1 MSKRVA
7 VIGGGAAG
15 ATLVSELLAR
25 RTPRPLHLDWYT
37 GSAHPFARGVAYGTS
52 SERHLLNVR
61 AAAMGISAA
70 QPQGFLDY
78 AQGIDAKVA
87 GADFLPRRMYG
98 NYVESEV
105 RRAIDDARARGHVVN
120 MVPVA
125 VDAVVPDADGVDIF
139 VSEASSR
146 VDRAVLCVGSLPPRP
161 IPGVDPAAIAH
172 GHYVVDPWSY
182 LAAAQQSD
190 EPREVMLIGMGLT
203 AVDVLLDLAALW
215 PNARFT
221 AVSRHGHT
229 PEVHPVKAA
238 APADSGAELVEEM
251 REEPAA
257 RAWMRHIREAAGQ
270 GEDWRPVI
278 DSLRPH
284 TQALWHELPMD
295 ERARFLRHARWAW
308 ERARHRM
315 PPQVAASVDAL
326 ERAGR
331 LTRMRGRLR
340 HVTLRTDGRLDVDLH
355 LIDGADGMRVADL
368 VVQTVGLNTDVQ
380 RGDHPLLRQ
389 LCDNGHVRADVL
401 GLGLDADTTFGV
413 LDAAG
418 NASSRL
424 FAMGTLLRGLLWE
437 TTAMPEIR
445 QQARLLADRL
455 IT

>member
-37 GSAHPFARGVAYGTS
+37 GSAHPFARGVAYGTP

-61 AAAMGISAA
+61 AAAMGMSAA

-78 AQGIDAKVA
+78 AQDIDSNVA
-87 GADFLPRRMYG
+87 GADFLPRRLYG

-105 RRAIDDARARGHVVN
+105 RRVIDDARSRGHVVN
-120 MVPVA
+120 VVPVA
-125 VDAVVPDADGVDIF
+125 VDAIVPDTEGVDIY
-139 VSEASSR
+139 VGEASSR

-161 IPGVDPAAIAH
+161 IPGVDPAAISH
-172 GHYVVDPWSY
+172 GNYVVDPWPY
-182 LAAAQQSD
+182 LAAAQASEEARQ
-190 EPREVMLIGMGLT
+190 VMLIGLGLT
-203 AVDVLLDLAALW
+203 AVDVLLELAALW

-229 PEVHPVKAA
+229 PEVHPVQAA

-251 REEPAA
+251 REDPAA

-270 GEDWRPVI
+270 ADDWRPVI

-284 TQALWHELPMD
+284 TQALWRELSMD

-326 ERAGR
+326 EREGR

-340 HVTLRTDGRLDVDLH
+340 HVMLRPDGRLDVDLH
-355 LIDGADGMRVADL
+355 LIDGADGMRKADL

-389 LCDNGHVRADVL
+389 LSDNGHVRADML
-401 GLGLDADTTFGV
+401 GLGLDADATFGV

-418 NASSRL
+418 NASTRL
-424 FAMGTLLRGLLWE
+424 FAIGTLLRGLLWE

-455 IT
+455 TS